1 MKTSERSNTAQNSQI
16 QEKISTYKKSGINKV
31 KVAITDIDG
40 VMRGKYISLEK
51 FEGVLNGTGGFCDCV
66 FGWDTNDVLYD
77 NAKFTGWHTAYPD
90 ALYKIDL
97 NSERMI
103 PDEQVPL
110 YLADFV
116 ASDGHSSHPVCPRN
130 VLKRVLQKAED
141 MGLGCNLAFE
151 YEFFVFDETPQSVR
165 DKNYH
170 NLKPFTPGMFGYS
183 ILRNSTQSDLF
194 RDLMDYFTSM
204 NIEIEGLHCETGPG
218 VLEAAIKYGSA
229 LDSCDNANIFKT
241 FSKVFFQKRQLM
253 ATFMA
258 KSNVN
263 FPGSGGHI
271 HQSLYDAKT
280 KKNLFFDAEQKHSMS
295 PLMQS
300 YIAGQMKY
308 LKSFLMLVS
317 PTINSYARLVKGFWA
332 PTAVGWGVENR
343 TTALRVIPGSEKSQ
357 RVEFRVAAADAN
369 PYLAAAAVLGAGLL
383 GIQENLKLGAPLV
396 GNAYEAQD
404 KLPPEQQLPNNLGEA
419 ADNLEE
425 SKVARDL
432 FGADFVEH
440 FLISRRWEVR
450 EYQKAVTDWQL
461 QRYFEII

>member
-1 MKTSERSNTAQNSQI
+1 MKDFVQPDLIKENLI
-16 QEKISTYKKSGINKV
+16 QAKIATYKKTGINKV
-31 KVAITDIDG
+31 KVAVTDIDG
-40 VMRGKYISLEK
+40 VMRGKYVSLEK
-51 FEGVLNGTGGFCDCV
+51 FEGILHGTGGFCDCV

-97 NSERMI
+97 KSERMI

-116 ASDGHSSHPVCPRN
+116 AGDGQSLHPICPRN
-130 VLKRVLQKAED
+130 VFKRVLQKAED

-165 DKNYH
+165 EKNYH
-170 NLKPFTPGMFGYS
+170 NLKPLTPGMFGYS
-183 ILRNSTQSDLF
+183 ILRNSAQSDLF
-194 RDLMDYFTSM
+194 QDLMDYFGAM
-204 NIEIEGLHCETGPG
+204 NVEIEGLHCETGPG
-218 VLEAAIKYGSA
+218 VLEAAIKYGPA
-229 LDSCDNANIFKT
+229 LTSCDNANIFKT

-263 FPGSGGHI
+263 LPGSGGHI
-271 HQSLYDAKT
+271 HQSLFDAKT
-280 KKNLFFDAEQKHSMS
+280 KKNLFHEAGQKYSMS
-295 PLMQS
+295 PIMQS
-300 YIAGQMKY
+300 YLAGQMKY
-308 LKSFLMLVS
+308 LKSFLALTS
-317 PTINSYARLVKGFWA
+317 PTINSYTRLVKGFWA
-332 PTAVGWGVENR
+332 PTAIAWGIENR
-343 TTALRVIPGSEKSQ
+343 TAALRVIPGTEKGQ
-357 RVEFRVAAADAN
+357 RIEFRVAAADAN

-383 GIQENLKLGAPLV
+383 GIQEKLKLGDPLV
-396 GNAYEAQD
+396 GNAYEVQD
-404 KLPPEQQLPNNLGEA
+404 KLPPDQQLPSNLSEA

-425 SKVARDL
+425 SKVAKEL
-432 FGADFVEH
+432 FGAEFVDH
-440 FLISRRWEVR
+440 FVSSRRWEVR